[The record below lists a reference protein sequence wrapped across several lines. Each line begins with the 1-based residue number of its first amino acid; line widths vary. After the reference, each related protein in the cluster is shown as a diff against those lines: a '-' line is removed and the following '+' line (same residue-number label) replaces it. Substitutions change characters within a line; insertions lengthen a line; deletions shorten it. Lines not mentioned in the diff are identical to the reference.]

1 MLLIERKQIM
11 TQWVDKYTPTLKV
24 WITELKNYIILTII
38 AQPLKIAKSVFGVLG
53 SKSLKINDKEAMQ
66 FRTNM
71 FQVIKT

>member
-1 MLLIERKQIM
+1 M

-53 SKSLKINDKEAMQ
+53 SQSLKINDKEAMQ